1 MIKFDRMKLICPLD
15 VVENIS
21 ERDFQTIVR
30 DGQLTSYKYHQETP
44 FYLLIRK
51 DFLHNES
58 VIEFTG
64 KILSDRYPE
73 LINRDNIRYC
83 IEQINRFGICEI
95 GTERLLQTAKVAK
108 CDVTK
113 DVSSTEIKEII
124 SQTKQDLSNYDKW
137 EVEKYP
143 NGICLRN
150 KVTTDRYKKRVC
162 IYDKGKELKQ
172 QTNSSFLQS
181 LQRPQT
187 LLDYFQNK
195 VRFELNIGTMVQVK
209 RLLKIDDNSLIEVL
223 NSTANPI
230 LSVIDE
236 ALKKQTDSRQRT
248 DFKDYVNSL
257 ILADNH
263 NDLAELEA
271 KIRALTPKGTVIKR
285 KMQPYR
291 DYFNRQT
298 DTSQKIDI
306 RGLVS

>member
-1 MIKFDRMKLICPLD
+1 MILLDKLKLICSLD
-15 VVENIS
+15 VVENIN
-21 ERDFQTIVR
+21 EQEFQTIVK
-30 DGQLTSYKYHQETP
+30 DGCVTSYKYQQDQP

-51 DFLHNES
+51 DFLHCEC

-83 IEQINRFGICEI
+83 IEQINRLGICEI
-95 GTERLLQTAKVAK
+95 DTERLIQTAKVAK

-113 DVSSTEIKEII
+113 DVTSTEIKEII
-124 SQTKQDLSNYDKW
+124 TQTKQNLTNYDKW

-172 QTNSSFLQS
+172 QTNSSFLLSLHQS
-181 LQRPQT
+181 QT
-187 LLDYFQNK
+187 LLDYFQDK

-209 RLLKIDDNSLIEVL
+209 RLLKIGDNSLIEVL
-223 NSTANPI
+223 NSTANPL

-236 ALKKQTDSRQRT
+236 ALKKYTDSRQHT

-298 DTSQKIDI
+298 ATSHQIDI